1 MDETEEEVSGRGS
14 EGVRPGGDP
23 GLATTLG
30 TGCRERICY
39 FSSISSSP
47 WSGHTSS
54 DQVPC
59 VSFLFLPVQS
69 VKNKPLFFADKLY
82 KSMKGAGTD
91 EKTLTRIMVSR
102 SEINLLNRRRE
113 FIEKY
118 DKSLHQAIEGDTS
131 GHFLKALLAICGGE
145 D

>member
-82 KSMKGAGTD
+82 KSMKVR
-91 EKTLTRIMVSR
+91 KLTGVFLSLCALPLWCTGGHHRPGQ
-102 SEINLLNRRRE
+102 ELELLPP
-113 FIEKY
+113 
-118 DKSLHQAIEGDTS
+118 G
-131 GHFLKALLAICGGE
+131 
-145 D
+145 